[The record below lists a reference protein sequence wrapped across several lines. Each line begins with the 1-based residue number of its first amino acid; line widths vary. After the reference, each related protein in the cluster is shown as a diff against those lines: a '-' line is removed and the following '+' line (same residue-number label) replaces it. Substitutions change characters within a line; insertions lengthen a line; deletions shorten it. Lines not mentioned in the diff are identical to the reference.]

1 MVLPESTA
9 DVQATVK
16 IMTKDQCPFGIKA
29 GGHSAWKGSN
39 GIANGITVDFGYMN
53 TTSYNSDTGIASIQ
67 PGARWGS
74 VYEFVDPYNVT
85 LVGARTSV
93 VGVGGFTTGG
103 GVSVFYILGR
113 RASTG

>member
-16 IMTKDQCPFGIKA
+16 IITKNQCPFGIKA

-39 GIANGITVDFGYMN
+39 GIANGVTVDFGYMN
-53 TTSYNSDTGIASIQ
+53 TTSYNPDTGIVSIQ
-67 PGARWGS
+67 SGARWGS
-74 VYEFVDPYNVT
+74 VYEFIDPYNVT
-85 LVGARTSV
+85 VVGARTSV

-103 GVSVFYILGR
+103 GVYILPYIDIGP
-113 RASTG
+113 STI

>member
-16 IMTKDQCPFGIKA
+16 ILTQEQCPFGIKA

-39 GIANGITVDFGYMN
+39 GIAQGVTVDFGFMN
-53 TTSYNSDTGIASIQ
+53 ATSYDSETGIVSIQ

-74 VYEFVDPYNVT
+74 VYEFLNQYDVT
-85 LVGARTSV
+85 VVGARTSV

-103 GVSVFYILGR
+103 GVSVFWMLIR
-113 RASTG
+113 RASIG